1 MLWYSAAN
9 VALPTGG
16 TKNNMRLYEFAEGF
30 QVYAARVRVKNPLYS
45 NSVEL
50 AIFAKNPSMARA
62 LLQAQFGADSIVS
75 DVRKISG

>member
-1 MLWYSAAN
+1 
-9 VALPTGG
+9 
-16 TKNNMRLYEFAEGF
+16 MRLYEFAEGF

>member
-1 MLWYSAAN
+1 
-9 VALPTGG
+9 
-16 TKNNMRLYEFAEGF
+16 MRLFEFAEGF

-62 LLQAQFGADSIVS
+62 LLQAQFGPDSIVS